1 MEWNTLNKRK
11 ALKREIEEEKKET
24 GDDADFAEKDEELKT
39 LSFEEM
45 QKLQNEA
52 KIKAVQNDGPKLGNF
67 GLGVQP

>member
-1 MEWNTLNKRK
+1 MEWNVLNKRK

-52 KIKAVQNDGPKLGNF
+52 KIKTV
-67 GLGVQP
+67 